1 MAERRVV
8 VTGLGAVTPI
18 GLGKDEFWKA
28 LKEGRNGIGRI
39 THFDPMAF
47 TCHIAGEVKNFDPS
61 LYVDKKEARRLVSF
75 ITFAIAAS
83 KMALDDAKLEI
94 NEQNAPDIGVI
105 IGSGIGGIKF
115 LEDQAKILFEKGP
128 GRCSPFMVP
137 MMICDMAAGMVSI
150 HTGAKG
156 HNACTVTAC
165 ASGTHSIGDAFEI
178 ITRGAA
184 DAMIAGGSEAAITPL
199 GIAGF
204 CSAQALST
212 GRNETPEK
220 ASRPFDAQRDGFVMG
235 EGAGI
240 VVLEELEHAKKRGA
254 HIYCE
259 VAGYGASGDAFHMTA
274 PHSEGDGA
282 MRGMKAALKRANM
295 KPEDIDYINAHGT
308 STELND
314 KLETMAI
321 KKVFGDHARKVA
333 ISSTKSMIG
342 HLLGAAGGVEFVVC
356 ALSVA
361 EDYVHPTINYENP
374 DPNCDLD
381 YVPNKGRS
389 MTVRAAMSNSFGFGG
404 HNAILIAKKYK

>member
-1 MAERRVV
+1 MTERRVV

-18 GLGKDEFWKA
+18 GLGKDAFWRG
-28 LKEGRNGIGRI
+28 LKEGQNGISRI
-39 THFDPMAF
+39 THFDPAAF
-47 TCHIAGEVKNFDPS
+47 DCRIAGEVKDFDPA
-61 LYVDKKEARRLVSF
+61 LYVDKKEARRLGSF
-75 ITFAIAAS
+75 ILFAVAAAR
-83 KMALDDAKLEI
+83 MALDDAKFQI

-115 LEDQAKILFEKGP
+115 LEEQARTLFEKGP
-128 GRCSPFMVP
+128 SRCSPFMVP
-137 MMICDMAAGMVSI
+137 LMINDMAAGMVSI
-150 HTGAKG
+150 NTGAKG
-156 HNACTVTAC
+156 PNSCTTTAC
-165 ASGTHSIGDAFEI
+165 ASGTNSIGDAYEMI
-178 ITRGAA
+178 RRGAA
-184 DAMIAGGSEAAITPL
+184 DAMIAGGSEASITPL

-204 CSAQALST
+204 CAAQALST

-235 EGAGI
+235 EGSGI
-240 VVLEELEHAKKRGA
+240 VILEELEQAKKRGA

-259 VAGYGASGDAFHMTA
+259 VAGYGMSGDAFHMTA
-274 PHSEGDGA
+274 PHAEGDGA
-282 MRGMKAALKRANM
+282 IRGMKAALKSAGM

-321 KKVFGDHARKVA
+321 KKVFGDHAKKLA

-342 HLLGAAGGVEFVVC
+342 HLLGAAGGVEFVAV

-361 EDYVHPTINYENP
+361 EDFVHPTINYENP

-381 YVPNKGRS
+381 YVPNKGRA

>member
-18 GLGKDEFWKA
+18 GQGKDDFWKA
-28 LKEGRNGIGRI
+28 LKEGKSGIGRI
-39 THFDPMAF
+39 THFDPSAF
-47 TCHIAGEVKNFDPS
+47 SSHVAGEVKDFDPS

-83 KMALDDAKLEI
+83 KMALADAKLEI

-115 LEDQAKILFEKGP
+115 LEDQAKVLFEKGP

-137 MMICDMAAGMVSI
+137 LMICDMAAGMVSI

-165 ASGTHSIGDAFEI
+165 ASGTHSIGDAFEMI
-178 ITRGAA
+178 VRGSA

-204 CSAQALST
+204 CAAQALST
-212 GRNETPEK
+212 ANNETPEK
-220 ASRPFDAQRDGFVMG
+220 ASRPFDAKRDGFVMG

-259 VAGYGASGDAFHMTA
+259 VVGYGASGDAFHMTA

-282 MRGMKAALKRANM
+282 KRAIRAALKRANM

-314 KLETMAI
+314 KLESMAI
-321 KKVFGDHARKVA
+321 KEVFGDHAKKVA
-333 ISSTKSMIG
+333 VSSTKSMTG
-342 HLLGAAGGVEFVVC
+342 HLLGAAGGIEFV
-356 ALSVA
+356 AAAMSIK
-361 EDYVHPTINYENP
+361 EDFVHPTINYENP